1 MERPFS
7 YETIRAARS
16 KRAFAKAVPQ
26 HNLRGF
32 FMQRGDSTKYLKQ
45 FLLILAISFVG
56 EGLHAFIPLPIPAS
70 IYGILI
76 LFLCLQFH
84 VLSLHHVK
92 ETARFLIEIMPV
104 MFIPAAVELIETGG
118 GLKTM
123 LLSIVVSVCVVTVL
137 VMVVSGHATQFV
149 IRKERKNMKELLTN
163 SVFFGA
169 FVSLAAYEIGVW
181 VKKKSGW
188 AICNPLLIAII
199 LVIGVLLAL
208 QIPYDVYE
216 EGAQYISYLLT
227 PATVCL
233 AVPLYEQVELL
244 RKHKKAIAAGLLA
257 GMLTSLL
264 SILLLAA
271 LFRLN
276 HEEYVTLLPK
286 SITTAIGMGV
296 SEELGGLVTVTVAVI
311 IMTGVVGNIVAESV
325 CRLFRLEEPVAKG
338 IAIGS
343 ASHAIGTAKAMEM
356 GEVEGAMSSLSIAVT
371 GLITVAGAALFA
383 GLW

>member
-1 MERPFS
+1 
-7 YETIRAARS
+7 
-16 KRAFAKAVPQ
+16 
-26 HNLRGF
+26 
-32 FMQRGDSTKYLKQ
+32 
-45 FLLILAISFVG
+45 
-56 EGLHAFIPLPIPAS
+56 
-70 IYGILI
+70 
-76 LFLCLQFH
+76 
-84 VLSLHHVK
+84 
-92 ETARFLIEIMPV
+92 
-104 MFIPAAVELIETGG
+104 
-118 GLKTM
+118 
-123 LLSIVVSVCVVTVL
+123 
-137 VMVVSGHATQFV
+137 
-149 IRKERKNMKELLTN
+149 MKELLTN
-163 SVFFGA
+163 SAFFGA
-169 FVSLAAYEIGVW
+169 FVSLGAYEIGVW
-181 VKKKSGW
+181 IKKKSGW
-188 AICNPLLIAII
+188 AICNPLLIAILLI
-199 LVIGVLLAL
+199 IGVLLAL
-208 QIPYDVYE
+208 HIPYDVYE

-244 RKHKKAIAAGLLA
+244 RQHKKAIAAGLIA
-257 GMLTSLL
+257 GMLTSLW

-271 LFRLN
+271 IFKLN
-276 HEEYVTLLPK
+276 YEEYVTLLPK